1 MQLAF
6 KVSARDGTTRVH
18 SVLRGTSWNE
28 IDTTGVELE
37 RAKGSGEVQ
46 LAP

>member
-1 MQLAF
+1 VF
-6 KVSARDGTTRVH
+6 KVSTRDDTMCVH

-28 IDTTGVELE
+28 IDTTGIELE

-46 LAP
+46 SAP